1 MNRYINV
8 PPGAT
13 QSFKILFATF
23 IKFAL
28 TVEGVKQ
35 WRIWE
40 ICGEQVYIY
49 GLNKDLKIVFRSDR
63 LVFTLYVRID

>member
-1 MNRYINV
+1 MISIVFMTLSHEQIDNV

-35 WRIWE
+35 
-40 ICGEQVYIY
+40 
-49 GLNKDLKIVFRSDR
+49 
-63 LVFTLYVRID
+63 